1 MKAISKT
8 IHYSEYNLF
17 VMLSSNGL
25 VYYLVDSGPLY
36 PCSLGIFK
44 SSSRYYVCP
53 VGDSSIKYHVGSKN
67 SCYFFIVDFI
77 RQSLSL

>member
-8 IHYSEYNLF
+8 IHYSGCNLF

-25 VYYLVDSGPLY
+25 VYYCVDSGPLL
-36 PCSLGIFK
+36 PCSLGVFK

-53 VGDSSIKYHVGSKN
+53 ISDSSVKYHVGSKE
-67 SCYFFIVDFI
+67 SCYSFIVDFI

>member
-25 VYYLVDSGPLY
+25 VYYCVDSGPML
-36 PCSLGIFK
+36 PRSFGVFK

-53 VGDSSIKYHVGSKN
+53 VADSSVKYHVGSKN
-67 SCYFFIVDFI
+67 SCYFFIVGFI